1 MKAKRSLL
9 NFITSIGSQVILMV
23 FSFIIPR
30 IILVNLGSETNGL
43 LSSLGQFFVYFDL
56 FSAGIGSATI
66 LSLYKFIAT
75 DNRKSIVEVLSASR
89 VYYRKAGRYYLL
101 SVLGLL
107 IVYPIVVSTDIP
119 RFEVVLVIFLQGIAG
134 YVSFVFMRSIIYAFA
149 LIILHLCSHA
159 VSTHLLFVSLL
170 QN

>member
-89 VYYRKAGRYYLL
+89 VYYR
-101 SVLGLL
+101 
-107 IVYPIVVSTDIP
+107 
-119 RFEVVLVIFLQGIAG
+119 
-134 YVSFVFMRSIIYAFA
+134 
-149 LIILHLCSHA
+149 
-159 VSTHLLFVSLL
+159 
-170 QN
+170 